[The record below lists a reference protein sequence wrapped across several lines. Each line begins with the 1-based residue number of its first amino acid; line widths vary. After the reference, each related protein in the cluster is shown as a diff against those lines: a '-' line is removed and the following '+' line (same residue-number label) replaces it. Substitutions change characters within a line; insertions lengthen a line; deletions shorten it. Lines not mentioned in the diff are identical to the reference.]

1 MERSGRLWIGAHP
14 KLSKYLQH
22 VRDPAGLSP
31 APVLNIVLLAD
42 AGYDVGEVYWIK
54 GEEISGSSVAA
65 VHINSLLIGA
75 VVEPRF
81 STAG

>member
-14 KLSKYLQH
+14 KLLKYLQH
-22 VRDPAGLSP
+22 VAGLSP
-31 APVLNIVLLAD
+31 APVLHIVLLAD